1 MERYNVQM
9 GGLIGKKLLL
19 EHFNNNLGEKNKCCK
34 HYFRTFA
41 TGNET

>member
-1 MERYNVQM
+1 M

-34 HYFRTFA
+34 FRTFA
-41 TGNET
+41 TENET